1 MTQEQLKEQA
11 ESCMFNN
18 LNDDT
23 KKELVISLLN
33 NLDTSYNYEVLSEML
48 DNFIN
53 TLFIDG
59 FIKESNEIYLFKN
72 KLEDWNK

>member
-11 ESCMFNN
+11 ESYMFNN

>member
-11 ESCMFNN
+11 ESYIFNN